1 MWCLFVTHKYTP
13 YKIVSA
19 VMPHTRRTRYQWF
32 WIRLS
37 IARLI
42 AHVTGLRVVSLSGPV
57 YRKTI
62 ALSAWYNRY
71 WYCRAWNENSGEK
84 FQIQRSQ
91 PVWNLHHSAPDRSF
105 LLCMPLRKSRDYSVV
120 IYIRV
125 SEAFLNIRSNAREK
139 FGSTTRDL
147 KFNSR
152 HFYSTGIQG
161 RCNNRSKLGHITD

>member
-1 MWCLFVTHKYTP
+1 M
-13 YKIVSA
+13 
-19 VMPHTRRTRYQWF
+19 HTRYRWF

-42 AHVTGLRVVSLSGPV
+42 ARVAGLRVVS
-57 YRKTI
+57 
-62 ALSAWYNRY
+62 
-71 WYCRAWNENSGEK
+71 
-84 FQIQRSQ
+84 F
-91 PVWNLHHSAPDRSF
+91 PVWFIRRPSRYPRDTIDIDIVAREMKIPEKISNSTEPASLEFTPFRADRSF

-161 RCNNRSKLGHITD
+161 RCNNRSKLGHITKRLRNST